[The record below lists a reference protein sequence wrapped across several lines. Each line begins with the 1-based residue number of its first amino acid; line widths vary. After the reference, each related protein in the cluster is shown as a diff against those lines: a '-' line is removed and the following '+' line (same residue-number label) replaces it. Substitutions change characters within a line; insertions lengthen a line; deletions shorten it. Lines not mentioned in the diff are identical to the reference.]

1 MVLCYYLNMDQE
13 NIKKIIANNML
24 VFRKR
29 SGLTQAELA
38 EKINYSDKAVSKWER
53 GDGIPDVLVLCEMA
67 EIFGVTLN
75 DMVSENAPRKVPP
88 MRATRVVITC
98 LSVAIVWLV
107 ATLVNITLLIAL
119 PSFSYGWLSYIY
131 ALPVSF
137 IVLTVFT
144 AVWRRNILLFISVSG
159 IVWTT
164 LLSVY
169 LSLWFIPNMAL
180 LFVLG
185 APLEFMAVLWFFRP
199 FAKKK

>member
-1 MVLCYYLNMDQE
+1 MDQE
-13 NIKKIIANNML
+13 NIKKFIANNML

>member
-1 MVLCYYLNMDQE
+1 MDQE